1 MVESVF
7 KTNMVYIYLFFF
19 KGKIMSK
26 NEIEIFLNKIYKIK
40 NEIEQLIIEL
50 EELKNV
56 QQ

>member
-1 MVESVF
+1 
-7 KTNMVYIYLFFF
+7 
-19 KGKIMSK
+19 MSK

-50 EELKNV
+50 EEIKNV